1 MTINS
6 VITVFEHQRLTVTDF
21 VQATDFAWL
30 VAQEFTVF
38 TIKRQR
44 GQWQLKVGH
53 YIGII
58 ILPSGMTLEIL
69 PKTVASMQDS
79 YSAQQDNISL
89 TRHWVQRMLTD
100 LISGGS
106 DAPSKMPHTKN
117 LGQFSQHL
125 TPLLNQTPPL
135 SQWLASQF
143 LQLLSAYRPSKQYQ
157 TQVYNQ
163 ARLQGKLLIKE
174 QIRRNG
180 AQPHKFVS
188 EVSMLSQD
196 MLSNRLIKS
205 ALLLLTPLCS
215 AHLFP
220 KLLLSKILIAWR
232 QVATLSHSEWRQL
245 PPLYVSATRQLRNQ
259 PLTPQQLQ
267 QAQQLLEMA
276 YWLLQG
282 QQATINASISLHDDT
297 QPRQSTPQL
306 RLCLLINMNQAFEQ
320 WASQRIAILFNQRDE
335 HAQPLYQTLYQPR
348 DVWLRDDSGQTCLSI
363 QPDILIYRMMNK
375 YDENKK
381 NILLHKKHAHHIISN
396 DSNSKANHG
405 NDSNHVRQC
414 SHVIDIKWKSIAQT
428 RDISASDAYQ
438 LTSYAQAYHAEQVW
452 LIYPVTDHNRQPVL
466 LTQAKYRINCHAGLW
481 LMPFNVLTGT
491 VNQLL
496 ATE

>member
-1 MTINS
+1 MRGIMRTNS

-21 VQATDFAWL
+21 LQAADFAWL

-58 ILPSGMTLEIL
+58 MLPSGMMLEIL
-69 PKTVASMQDS
+69 PKTVASMQDTH
-79 YSAQQDNISL
+79 SAQQDNISL

-106 DAPSKMPHTKN
+106 DSPSKMPHNKN
-117 LGQFSQHL
+117 FGQFSQHL

-135 SQWLASQF
+135 SQWLATQF
-143 LQLLSAYRPSKQYQ
+143 LQRLSAYQPSKHYQ

-163 ARLQGKLLIKE
+163 SRLQGKLLIKE
-174 QIRRNG
+174 QMRRNG

-205 ALLLLTPLCS
+205 ALLLLTPLFN
-215 AHLFP
+215 ANLFP
-220 KLLLSKILIAWR
+220 KPLLSKTVIAW
-232 QVATLSHSEWRQL
+232 QHVTALNPHEWRQL
-245 PPLYVSATRQLRNQ
+245 QPLYLSAKHQLRSQ
-259 PLTPQQLQ
+259 PLTQQQLQ

-282 QQATINASISLHDDT
+282 QQATINASSSLHDDK
-297 QPRQSTPQL
+297 QPTQSTPQL

-363 QPDILIYRMMNK
+363 QPDVLIYHMVNK

-381 NILLHKKHAHHIISN
+381 NILLNKKHSPHITSN
-396 DSNSKANHG
+396 DSNSK
-405 NDSNHVRQC
+405 NDNHVLQC
-414 SHVIDIKWKSIAQT
+414 SHVIDIKWKHLAQT

-452 LIYPVTDHNRQPVL
+452 LIYPVTDHKRQPVL
-466 LTQAKYRINCHAGLW
+466 LTQAKYRVNCHAGLW

-496 ATE
+496 SIE